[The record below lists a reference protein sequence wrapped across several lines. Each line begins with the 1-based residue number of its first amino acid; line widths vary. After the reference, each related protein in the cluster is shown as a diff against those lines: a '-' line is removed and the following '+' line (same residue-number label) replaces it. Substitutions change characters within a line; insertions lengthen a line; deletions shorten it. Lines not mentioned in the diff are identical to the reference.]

1 MDLGTRW
8 AWDVNLCI
16 RWKAGK
22 GRVWLQDK
30 VGSDPT
36 ASIAVR
42 SAGSDRD
49 VLCVTE
55 EDLAGEDEDMQS
67 FPGTQE
73 GKC

>member
-1 MDLGTRW
+1 M
-8 AWDVNLCI
+8 
-16 RWKAGK
+16 
-22 GRVWLQDK
+22 VWLQDK
-30 VGSDPT
+30 VGADPT

-67 FPGTQE
+67 FPCTQE